1 MSDST
6 CPKNPGWKL
15 VEGRKGSVFAQP
27 ITPLSPSVETC
38 LTDPTDWGP
47 VVCLVGLVEGLLL
60 VICKVVLG

>member
-47 VVCLVGLVEGLLL
+47 VDVCLVGLVEGLLL
-60 VICKVVLG
+60 